1 MLGSDATVSTAAN
14 ACLILSSVEKSHPM
28 KKASHPQQG
37 TPIDTAQPSPFGR
50 RSFVKGVA
58 TLGAGI
64 VTSTLLPRT
73 ARAQSA
79 PSGPTP
85 VAPAKVAPKGDILAS
100 DAKTVVETTA
110 GKIRGFQ
117 RKGVYAFKGVPY
129 GASTSGANRFM
140 APAAPEPWPGI
151 RNALQLGRACFQA
164 RADSAHFNYDGK
176 NRASRDEDSFLL
188 HRCGILAVG
197 EDCLRLNVWT
207 PEINGSGRRPVM
219 VYMHGGGF
227 EGGFDGD
234 LLSYDGENL
243 SRNNDV
249 VVVTHNHRLNVF
261 GFLNLAGMGGKY
273 ANSANAGLL
282 DCVAVLKWVRDNI
295 SNFGGDPGNVMI
307 FGQSG
312 GGGKVISLMAM
323 PSAKGLFHR
332 AAVQSGP
339 FLKALEPDYSARVAA
354 GVMQELGLPN
364 SRVDELQQVPVDRLA
379 GAAAETMKKLAQPQT
394 STFRHQFDGAGWA
407 PTVDGNILPRHPFD
421 PDAPLISADV
431 PLLTGTIL
439 NEFVSGL
446 DHGSATSMTEAEL
459 NGKVRAEFGDK
470 ADAIIAAYRR
480 EYPRETPFG
489 LYAAMAAAPFR
500 RPAMEQAARKAA
512 LGRAP
517 AYSYMYGW
525 RTPVLDDRPGTF
537 HACEISFVF
546 DNAELCDHYSGMLP
560 EALALAKQISGAWV
574 NFARTGNPNHP
585 GLPDWP
591 AYTAEKRATMVFDVP
606 CGVRN
611 DPEGDALR
619 LIAQT

>member
-1 MLGSDATVSTAAN
+1 
-14 ACLILSSVEKSHPM
+14 
-28 KKASHPQQG
+28 
-37 TPIDTAQPSPFGR
+37 
-50 RSFVKGVA
+50 
-58 TLGAGI
+58 
-64 VTSTLLPRT
+64 
-73 ARAQSA
+73 
-79 PSGPTP
+79 
-85 VAPAKVAPKGDILAS
+85 
-100 DAKTVVETTA
+100 
-110 GKIRGFQ
+110 
-117 RKGVYAFKGVPY
+117 
-129 GASTSGANRFM
+129 
-140 APAAPEPWPGI
+140 
-151 RNALQLGRACFQA
+151 
-164 RADSAHFNYDGK
+164 
-176 NRASRDEDSFLL
+176 
-188 HRCGILAVG
+188 
-197 EDCLRLNVWT
+197 
-207 PEINGSGRRPVM
+207 
-219 VYMHGGGF
+219 
-227 EGGFDGD
+227 
-234 LLSYDGENL
+234 
-243 SRNNDV
+243 V

-261 GFLNLAGMGGKY
+261 GFLNLAEMGDKY

-295 SNFGGDPGNVMI
+295 ANFGGDPGNVMI

-379 GAAAETMKKLAQPQT
+379 GAAAETMRKLAQPQT

-421 PDAPLISADV
+421 PDAPLISDDV

-459 NGKVRAEFGDK
+459 NRKVRAEFGDK

-480 EYPRETPFG
+480 EYLHETPFG
-489 LYAAMAAAPFR
+489 IYAAMAAAPFR

-517 AYSYMYGW
+517 AYSYIYRW

-546 DNAELCDHYSGMLP
+546 DNAERCDHYSGMLP

-611 DPEGDALR
+611 DPEGDGLR

>member
-1 MLGSDATVSTAAN
+1 
-14 ACLILSSVEKSHPM
+14 M
-28 KKASHPQQG
+28 KNVPNPQQETFG
-37 TPIDTAQPSPFGR
+37 DTAQPSPIGR

-64 VTSTLLPRT
+64 VTSALLPKT
-73 ARAQSA
+73 SRAQAAASEATPAA
-79 PSGPTP
+79 P
-85 VAPAKVAPKGDILAS
+85 PKIGTRGDVLAS

-117 RKGVYAFKGVPY
+117 RQGVYAFKGVPY
-129 GASTSGANRFM
+129 GDSTSGENRFM
-140 APAAPEPWPGI
+140 APAAPEPWAGI
-151 RNALQLGRACFQA
+151 RNALQLGRACVQA
-164 RADSAHFNYDGK
+164 RGDSAHYNFDGK
-176 NRASRDEDSFLL
+176 NQAAGNEDSFLL

-243 SRNNDV
+243 SRNHDV

-261 GFLNLAGMGGKY
+261 GFLNLANLGERY
-273 ANSANAGLL
+273 ASSANAGLL

-295 SNFGGDPGNVMI
+295 ANFGGDPGNVMI

-339 FLKALEPDYSARVAA
+339 FLKALEPDNSARVTA
-354 GVMQELGLPN
+354 GVMRELGLSK

-379 GAAAETMKKLAQPQT
+379 GAAAETMRKLARPQT
-394 STFRHQFDGAGWA
+394 SMLRHQFDGAGWA
-407 PTVDGNILPRHPFD
+407 PTVDGNILPHHPFD
-421 PDAPLISADV
+421 PGAPSISADV

-446 DHGSATSMTEAEL
+446 DNGGATSMTETEL
-459 NGKVRAEFGDK
+459 NGKVHAEFGDK

-480 EYPRETPFG
+480 EYPHEKPFG
-489 LYAAMAAAPFR
+489 IYAAMAAAPFR
-500 RPAMEQAARKAA
+500 RPAIEQAARKAA
-512 LGRAP
+512 LGAAP
-517 AYSYMYGW
+517 AYSYIYGW
-525 RTPVLDDRPGTF
+525 RTPMLDNRPGTF

-560 EALALAKQISGAWV
+560 EALTLAKQISSAWA

-585 GLPDWP
+585 GLPHWP
-591 AYTAEKRATMVFDVP
+591 AYTIEKRATMVFDAP
-606 CGVRN
+606 CRVRN
-611 DPEGDALR
+611 GPEAEGLN
-619 LIAQT
+619 LIAQA